1 MKNLEQKQ
9 WVDGLQKSEN
19 AVILDV
25 RTPEEFEEGYIKNAK
40 LINIQNPENFMNE
53 IEKLDKSKPYY
64 VYCRS
69 GRRSEMACQIMDK
82 SGFDQAY
89 NLIGGIL
96 EWNGDV
102 ETQ

>member
-9 WVDGLQKSEN
+9 WVDGLQNSDDS
-19 AVILDV
+19 VVLDV
-25 RTPEEFEEGYIKNAK
+25 RTPEEFEEGNIKDAK

-53 IEKLDKSKPYY
+53 IEKLDKSKSYY

-69 GRRSEMACQIMDK
+69 GRRSEMACQIMEK
-82 SGFDQAY
+82 SGFDHAY

-96 EWNGDV
+96 DWTGEV
-102 ETQ
+102 ETK

>member
-9 WVDGLQKSEN
+9 WVDGLQKNEN

-25 RTPEEFEEGYIKNAK
+25 RTPEEFEEGYIKDAK
-40 LINIQNPENFMNE
+40 LINIQNPENFMGE
-53 IEKLDKSKPYY
+53 IEKLDNSKPYY

-69 GRRSEMACQIMDK
+69 GRRSEMACQIMEK
-82 SGFDQAY
+82 SGFDQTY

-96 EWNGDV
+96 EWDGNV
-102 ETQ
+102 ETK